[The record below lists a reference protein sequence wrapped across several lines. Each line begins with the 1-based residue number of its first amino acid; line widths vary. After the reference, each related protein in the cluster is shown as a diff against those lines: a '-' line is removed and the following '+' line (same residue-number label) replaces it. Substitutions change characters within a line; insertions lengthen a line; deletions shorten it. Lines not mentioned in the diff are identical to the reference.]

1 MKVCGLRNNLKR
13 SVLFFLL
20 LLIPACNIPTNSQ
33 FSTPDI
39 QQAIDSTSTQIAA
52 NLAAT
57 VALETQVAVALA
69 STLSAMTPE
78 SAPVSTPEPIIS
90 TVEVAVTGEVAKL
103 TVSVETYCR
112 SGPGTIYE
120 SMGILPIGQPAEII
134 ARNEYSDDW
143 LIKLP
148 SNPNTTCWVYGK
160 YASISGD
167 AQAIPRVTP
176 PPTPTPFAD
185 FEFQYTNMVVCFA
198 TFALRFNV
206 LNTGQVAWES
216 IQIVFENQTRNITD
230 TYKSDNFQAYP
241 HACGIMESDYPV
253 LPPGDLLPVTSVS
266 PWLNGGAGH
275 FDYDP
280 EGDNF
285 LVTMMLCREDKLQ
298 GTCVSHTM
306 ELVP

>member
-1 MKVCGLRNNLKR
+1 MCGLRNNLKR

-39 QQAIDSTSTQIAA
+39 QQAIDSTSTQIAT

-57 VALETQVAVALA
+57 AALETQVAVALA

-78 SAPVSTPEPIIS
+78 SAPVSTPEPNIS

-120 SMGILPIGQPAEII
+120 SMGILPIGQPAEVI

-167 AQAIPRVTP
+167 TQAIPRVTP
-176 PPTPTPFAD
+176 PPTPTPFVD
-185 FEFQYTNMVVCFA
+185 FEVQYVNVVLCYA
-198 TFALRFNV
+198 SYALRFNV

-216 IQIVFENQTRNITD
+216 IQITFNNHTRGVVDVYT
-230 TYKSDNFQAYP
+230 SDYFQAYA
-241 HACGIMESDYPV
+241 HICGTMDSDFPA
-253 LPPGDLLPVTSVS
+253 LPPGELLPVTSVS
-266 PWLNGGAGH
+266 PHPQAGGVGH
-275 FDYDP
+275 FNYDP
-280 EGDNF
+280 EGNNF
-285 LVTMMLCREDKLQ
+285 TVTFLLCSQDGLQ
-298 GTCVSHTM
+298 GTCTSHIM
-306 ELVP
+306 DLVP